1 MALNSNWT
9 TENGF
14 CVKNFPLHVPVDTCE
29 YLVSSTD
36 CPEGGCQTFTNT
48 LSEGELAI
56 IDRSGKILNPTAPFN
71 HGDFMFAMGGVDGW
85 NSTSLLINKKNIKG
99 VYSSCPTT
107 RQTEKWRILFSDV
120 ACQTD
125 YTLSFTVSGDY
136 ITSSNSGTKSTYQS
150 STVSTGCC
158 EGCNTDG
165 NAVDLAKKF
174 AADINS
180 ANYCGRNMKARYLKA
195 TAICTPT
202 TVWVP
207 DPTTCPTNDCVD
219 CTNCTVAPC
228 AGCVQKTFEAGIEIE
243 GLFYDEYCDCCNIK
257 PVIDITWGG
266 VSVTPL
272 LGGTLSETG
281 WNCNTYKEKVQDL
294 KYDTGKG
301 CDLRK
306 LEMVWNREKINPLTG
321 TFTEY
326 FHPAPIQTGILTCD
340 CDKKYCVI
348 EIISYNPYSYA
359 DSGRDIHTYIML
371 PEDMS
376 NANKLTITNFLNT
389 ALDCHTNVDCICG
402 TTHPCDTTV
411 TPTTHGSDTGGHP
424 FDNE

>member
-14 CVKNFPLHVPVDTCE
+14 CVKDLPLYAPTTACE
-29 YLVSSTD
+29 YLVSSED
-36 CPEGGCQTFTNT
+36 CPEGGCKTFTNT

-56 IDRSGKILNPTAPFN
+56 IDRSGKILDPTN
-71 HGDFMFAMGGVDGW
+71 LTQGDFMFAMGGVDGW
-85 NSTSLLINKKNIKG
+85 NSTSLLINRKNIKG

-107 RQTEKWRILFSDV
+107 RQSEKWRILFSDV

-136 ITSSNSGTKSTYQS
+136 ITSSNSGTKATYQS

-174 AADINS
+174 VADINS
-180 ANYCGRNMKARYLKA
+180 ANYCGRNMKAKYLKA
-195 TAICTPT
+195 TAICGPV
-202 TVWVP
+202 TVKVP
-207 DPTTCPTNDCVD
+207 DPALCPTNDCID
-219 CTNCTVAPC
+219 CVADPTN
-228 AGCVQKTFEAGIEIE
+228 AGCIDKTFEAGIEIE
-243 GLFYDEYCDCCNIK
+243 GLFYDEYAACCNIS
-257 PVIDITWGG
+257 PIIDITWGG
-266 VSVTPL
+266 VSITPL
-272 LGGTLSETG
+272 LGGTLSEAG
-281 WNCNTYKEKVQDL
+281 WNCNAYKEKTQDL

-326 FHPAPIQTGILTCD
+326 FNPAPIQTGILTCD

-348 EIISYNPYSYA
+348 EIISYNHYSYA

-376 NANKLTITNFLNT
+376 VPNKLTITDFLNT
-389 ALDCHTNVDCICG
+389 ALDCHTPVDCVC
-402 TTHPCDTTV
+402 TAAHPCDATV
-411 TPTTHGSDTGGHP
+411 IPETHGSDTGGHP